1 LARLID
7 FYGGHMFDERDPVTK
22 KVIKEG
28 VIDSKPNLEEM
39 RANIFSISINNAAH
53 YSTMK
58 RVYDSTKI
66 ILDPHGAVGWKS
78 LEEYR
83 AKNKNSV
90 AVIYETA
97 DPGKFPLDVNKAIGV
112 TPPLPD
118 GMNKQKLL
126 TERVYSINSAPLST
140 PNGLK
145 LTDAQIKEAKDK
157 ISALFA

>member
-1 LARLID
+1 
-7 FYGGHMFDERDPVTK
+7 MFDEREASTK
-22 KVIKEG
+22 KVVKEG
-28 VIDSKPNLEEM
+28 VIDQMPNIDQM
-39 RANIFSISINNAAH
+39 RKDIFSISISNDDH

-83 AKNKNSV
+83 VQNGKSL

-97 DPGKFPLDVNKAIGV
+97 DPGKFPLDVKKAIGID
-112 TPPLPD
+112 PSLPS
-118 GMNKQKLL
+118 GMQKQKTLQ
-126 TERVYSINSAPLST
+126 ERVYSINSPSLQT

-145 LTDAQIKEAKDK
+145 LTDDQIKEAKSK
-157 ISALFA
+157 IAQIFA